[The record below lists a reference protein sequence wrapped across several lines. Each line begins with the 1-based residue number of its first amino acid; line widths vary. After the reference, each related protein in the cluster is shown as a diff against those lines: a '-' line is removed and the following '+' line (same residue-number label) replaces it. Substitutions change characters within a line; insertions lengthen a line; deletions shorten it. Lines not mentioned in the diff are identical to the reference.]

1 MDIPSLSSAIHHY
14 YQQGLALSTHKSYQ
28 AAIEQYLTFCDQI
41 KHTPMPTSEFT
52 LLLYIAHMGQKGLS
66 HSTIRVYLS
75 AIRSLHV
82 AKGQHNHFTAQYTP
96 RLRQVLHG
104 IQKEQAFILEPRT
117 RLPIT
122 IQLMRQIKTLISAK
136 PYTYHHTM
144 IWAACCTAFFGFMR
158 CGEFT
163 SPSHSAYDPT
173 VHLSFSDVAVDSRTC
188 PTFIRLTIKQSKT
201 DRFRQGRF
209 IYLGKTNCEV
219 CPVEAILQYLSVRG
233 ATPGPLFLSDDRKPL
248 TRVAFCSEVS
258 SLLEELGLTALH
270 YNTHSFRIGAATSAK
285 DAGISDVYVKKLGR
299 WQSDAFQTYIKPPA
313 SKLASLSKQLA
324 CN

>member
-104 IQKEQAFILEPRT
+104 IQTEQAFILEPRT

-163 SPSHSAYDPT
+163 LPSHSAYDPT

-209 IYLGKTNCEV
+209 IYLEKTNCEV

-248 TRVAFCSEVS
+248 T
-258 SLLEELGLTALH
+258 
-270 YNTHSFRIGAATSAK
+270 
-285 DAGISDVYVKKLGR
+285 
-299 WQSDAFQTYIKPPA
+299 
-313 SKLASLSKQLA
+313 
-324 CN
+324 